1 MIGVGLDKALM
12 KEELENAL
20 LTDEEMKN
28 GMDSKL
34 ATWKSMEDPFFDGK
48 CAEMYWELEDSDED
62 TEEADADAQTGPTN
76 KRQKIEIDT
85 PQDKQ

>member
-1 MIGVGLDKALM
+1 M

-48 CAEMYWELEDSDED
+48 CAEMCWEIED
-62 TEEADADAQTGPTN
+62 
-76 KRQKIEIDT
+76 
-85 PQDKQ
+85 